1 MVSGNSAS
9 LEHGTDKPSPPADDM
24 LRQQGWVLAEAV
36 IDEAQR
42 ERLAADLESACA
54 VCRRWQSERGLSDSQ
69 GSAHHLLSLGVS
81 FLDFLRGLP
90 LRPVIAKHFGGSFIL
105 NSFGGVDNDS
115 AARSYLHRPHRD
127 VRHFTAEL
135 PLMLNMLVM
144 LDAFSIENGATLVL
158 PGSHRSQTTPDTAT
172 FLANAHPIVGAAGS
186 VLLFD
191 SNLVHA
197 AGENRSGARRR
208 ALTLTF
214 TLPFIKPQIDHVR
227 QLSEAVVCMLDD
239 QTKHILGYFSRIPAN
254 HDEWYR
260 PRDQRFYRADAP
272 APERPS

>member
-1 MVSGNSAS
+1 MPSA
-9 LEHGTDKPSPPADDM
+9 ADT

-36 IDEAQR
+36 LGDTQR
-42 ERLAADLESACA
+42 ERLAADLEAACA
-54 VCRRWQSERGLSDSQ
+54 VCRRWQSERGLADGR
-69 GSAHHLLSLGVS
+69 GSAHHLLPLGAS
-81 FLDFLRGLP
+81 FLDFLRDLP
-90 LRPVIAKHFGGSFIL
+90 LRRVIAGHFGGPFIL
-105 NSFGGVDNDS
+105 NSFGGVDNDG

-135 PLMLNMLVM
+135 PLMLNVLVM
-144 LDAFSIENGATLVL
+144 LDAFSAENGATLVL
-158 PGSHRSQTTPDTAT
+158 PGSHRRETMPDAAT
-172 FLANAHPIVGAAGS
+172 FFARARPITGPAGS

-214 TLPFIKPQIDHVR
+214 TPPFIKPQIDHVR
-227 QLSEAVVCMLDD
+227 QLGDAAVSGLDD
-239 QTKHILGYFSRIPAN
+239 ATKQVLGYFSRIPAN

-260 PRDQRFYRADAP
+260 PKDERFYREDAP
-272 APERPS
+272 APERAP